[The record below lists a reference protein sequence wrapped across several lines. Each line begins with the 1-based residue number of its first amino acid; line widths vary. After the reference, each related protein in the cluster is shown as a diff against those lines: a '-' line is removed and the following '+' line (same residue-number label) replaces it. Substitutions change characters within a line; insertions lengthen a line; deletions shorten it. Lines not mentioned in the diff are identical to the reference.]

1 VITLPPS
8 GAVAQR
14 SPAKGTA
21 PSLSLTATPH
31 ELEPPIPDVA
41 EDLLLALVRICGFL
55 TSNTA
60 RAWRGEELA
69 ATPPLVGRAAYLDP
83 VKEDL
88 ERISEMVADKREEGF
103 LVKITVKMGKGVLIV
118 RHRKPRRCDSN
129 HDHTTNSH
137 EARM

>member
-1 VITLPPS
+1 MITLPPS

-14 SPAKGTA
+14 SPVKGTA
-21 PSLSLTATPH
+21 PSLSITATPH

-41 EDLLLALVRICGFL
+41 EDPLLALVRICGFL

-88 ERISEMVADKREEGF
+88 ERISETVADKREEGF
-103 LVKITVKMGKGVLIV
+103 LVKITVKMGKGVLNV
-118 RHRKPRRCDSN
+118 RHRKPRQCDLN

-137 EARM
+137 KARM